1 MLFSIGNAIT
11 LVIVLAFFFIYH
23 KLTANNR
30 SLEKVKK
37 FAEKLQGDL
46 SSYVESRAEEL
57 KHFGIDLDVQQKAAR
72 IALDKLQA
80 AQATIGEKSE
90 AIGAIADRFK
100 EYDSVLAKLMDMTAK
115 VDKNLAQIHE
125 DEVFAESVNRKLE
138 LAKKGLSAIE
148 RELPLLRESFEQSAQ
163 KTIESFKE
171 EILDELQDGLAN
183 TATELKAARDEAFSA
198 LEEARTASQTVE
210 KRFETALNLA
220 TQRAGDIEDRAFTL
234 LIQNMEE
241 RRQAFSSSLE
251 TKLADLG
258 QEVATMTGELRKA
271 MDSLRQSWR
280 DESQAMMKDMAA
292 KLQELESIFA
302 AKATEIA
309 DLLETSFDKAKATE
323 YSLAS
328 TADTSKRELAEN
340 LEKIKAL
347 DSGLDERLEA
357 TKNRIEDEFAAFG
370 QAFEGHRTRF
380 EENFAEETSTLEN
393 RLGSLRSKVEEM
405 ETLTFQRLK
414 GNLEQF
420 EEGLSGSLVA
430 KKVESF
436 KKLDAWLSELQN
448 TLNRVTEEAK
458 ARRLEEEAANQREFK
473 ASLLRARDE
482 MYVHLA
488 KLASD
493 LDALEEGLKGRIQE
507 AELDSS
513 EAQPS

>member
-1 MLFSIGNAIT
+1 M
-11 LVIVLAFFFIYH
+11 
-23 KLTANNR
+23 
-30 SLEKVKK
+30 
-37 FAEKLQGDL
+37 
-46 SSYVESRAEEL
+46 
-57 KHFGIDLDVQQKAAR
+57 
-72 IALDKLQA
+72 
-80 AQATIGEKSE
+80 
-90 AIGAIADRFK
+90 RF
-100 EYDSVLAKLMDMTAK
+100 
-115 VDKNLAQIHE
+115 
-125 DEVFAESVNRKLE
+125 
-138 LAKKGLSAIE
+138 
-148 RELPLLRESFEQSAQ
+148 
-163 KTIESFKE
+163 SFKE

-414 GNLEQF
+414 GNLEKF